1 MSTVAGARDHFP
13 TELPNASAGQLDLLS
28 SSDAFDVVNREDRT
42 VADAVARAK
51 PAIVAAIDLASER
64 LARGGRLFYVGA
76 GTSGRLG
83 VLDAAELPP
92 TFQSDPSQVQAVIAG
107 GARALVSAIEGAEDD
122 RAQGGREMEECGVG
136 PRDVV
141 LCISAGGTTP
151 FVHGALASAKQR
163 GAATVFFACVP
174 FESVPDD
181 ADVSIRVITGP
192 EVVSGSTR
200 LKAGTATK
208 LVLNT
213 ISTLVMVK
221 LGKTY
226 GPWMVDV
233 NAHGNAK
240 LWQRAISLVARLT
253 GLARNAA
260 EARLREADGHV
271 KTAVV
276 MERLAIDAH
285 EARARLTRA
294 SGHLRRVIES

>member
-1 MSTVAGARDHFP
+1 MSTVTGARDHFP
-13 TELPNASAGQLDLLS
+13 TELPNASSNRLDLLS

-92 TFQSDPSQVQAVIAG
+92 TFQSDPLQVQAAIAG
-107 GARALVSAIEGAEDD
+107 GARALVSAVEGAEDN
-122 RAQGGREMEECGVG
+122 RVQGGREMDERGVG

-174 FESVPDD
+174 FESAPDD
-181 ADVSIRVITGP
+181 ADISIRVLTGP

-221 LGKTY
+221 LGKTF

-233 NAHGNAK
+233 NARGNAK
-240 LWQRAISLVARLT
+240 LWQRAISLVAQLT
-253 GLARNAA
+253 GLARDAA
-260 EARLREADGHV
+260 EARLNEADGHV

-276 MERLAIDAH
+276 MERLAIDAG
-285 EARARLTRA
+285 EARARLA
-294 SGHLRRVIES
+294 QAGGHLRRVIES